1 MDKSSYKKYNQSVPR
16 YTSYPPLPN
25 WGETPTEGAWMNQV
39 KRTFEH
45 SNSEHG
51 ISLYIH
57 LPFCESLC
65 TYCACNKRITKNHA
79 VEIPY
84 IEAILKEWSIYKKQF
99 NQKPIIKELHFGGGT
114 PTFFNPESLGYLLK
128 HLFEDA
134 IIPEVKSYSF
144 EGHPANTTKE
154 HLETLANY
162 GFDRMSL
169 GIQDMDFEVQKA
181 INRFQTKEEIA
192 NCVNYARE
200 LGFTSI
206 NFDIIYGLP
215 FQKLCSLP
223 KTMELLEDLRPERIA
238 FYGYAH
244 VPWVSKVQR
253 KYKDSDVPVGS
264 RKRMLYDFGKSQML
278 KMGYKEFGMDHFAL
292 ETDELYHA
300 YLQKKLHRNFM
311 GYTIQET
318 ELLIGLGCSSISDAN
333 HMIIQNEKSVEEYQ
347 KIINEDHIP
356 IIKGHTLSDEDLR
369 LKKVILELLSQ
380 HEINM
385 SEHLKIDWRVKMNS
399 FILDGLVVIVGD
411 KLKVTENGEPF
422 IRTIC
427 AAIDPYMENR
437 VEGMFSRAV

>member
-1 MDKSSYKKYNQSVPR
+1 
-16 YTSYPPLPN
+16 
-25 WGETPTEGAWMNQV
+25 
-39 KRTFEH
+39 
-45 SNSEHG
+45 
-51 ISLYIH
+51 
-57 LPFCESLC
+57 
-65 TYCACNKRITKNHA
+65 
-79 VEIPY
+79 
-84 IEAILKEWSIYKKQF
+84 
-99 NQKPIIKELHFGGGT
+99 
-114 PTFFNPESLGYLLK
+114 
-128 HLFEDA
+128 
-134 IIPEVKSYSF
+134 
-144 EGHPANTTKE
+144 
-154 HLETLANY
+154 
-162 GFDRMSL
+162 
-169 GIQDMDFEVQKA
+169 
-181 INRFQTKEEIA
+181 
-192 NCVNYARE
+192 
-200 LGFTSI
+200 
-206 NFDIIYGLP
+206 
-215 FQKLCSLP
+215 
-223 KTMELLEDLRPERIA
+223 
-238 FYGYAH
+238 
-244 VPWVSKVQR
+244 
-253 KYKDSDVPVGS
+253 
-264 RKRMLYDFGKSQML
+264 
-278 KMGYKEFGMDHFAL
+278 MGYKEFGMDHFAL